1 MKSIYPIKI
10 GEKLEEIDISP
21 SRPVVIFNNVLFDIF
36 LEKEKTEKS
45 DIEKEVKEVKLAIKI
60 IDCIVLIGIKGV
72 NKAIDIIYL
81 NPLTFSDSEEFE
93 EWIKM
98 NIHKLTIFITDSEGK
113 VIDAK
118 GILIPKDVIKDL
130 RVACSISYQKYQNE
144 MLLDMIGEKILHD
157 LGKDENQFDFIY

>member
-45 DIEKEVKEVKLAIKI
+45 DIEKEVKLAIKI
-60 IDCIVLIGIKGV
+60 IDCIVLIAIKGV

-157 LGKDENQFDFIY
+157 LVKDENQFDFIY

>member
-45 DIEKEVKEVKLAIKI
+45 DIEKEVKLAIKI
-60 IDCIVLIGIKGV
+60 IDCIVLIAIKGV